1 MAENDSN
8 SSKKGA
14 RPHSYSMAVP
24 LLFLGMLLALAGN
37 VYQFLRAER
46 FEHDVEL
53 MQKSTQRQIADVK
66 EAVSGVLEQN
76 LLRYDEL
83 SKQLQGVT
91 ATTLEQAKSEVKRS
105 RSELAKT
112 IDRRH
117 QEVVTQLSDLRS
129 DLRDDTASKLG
140 QISSDLERT
149 GSELKRVASN
159 LDAGSGKAESN
170 NTQEATL
177 QPAAAHAE
185 PPAHEQF
192 APAPKKKQFW
202 SKLNPFKYGKKKPEV
217 SESRADAEE

>member
-1 MAENDSN
+1 
-8 SSKKGA
+8 
-14 RPHSYSMAVP
+14 
-24 LLFLGMLLALAGN
+24 MLLALAGN

-53 MQKSTQRQIADVK
+53 MQKSMQRQVADVK

-91 ATTLEQAKSEVKRS
+91 ATTLEQARSEVKRS
-105 RSELAKT
+105 RSELART

-129 DLRDDTASKLG
+129 DLREDTASKLG

-149 GSELKRVASN
+149 GSELKRVANN
-159 LDAGSGKAESN
+159 LDVASGKVASN
-170 NTQEATL
+170 NPLDPT
-177 QPAAAHAE
+177 PAPVVAHAE
-185 PPAHEQF
+185 PAAHKGP
-192 APAPKKKQFW
+192 APAPRKKLFW
-202 SKLNPFKYGKKKPEV
+202 SKLNPFKYGKKKPE
-217 SESRADAEE
+217 ESHLDAEE

>member
-1 MAENDSN
+1 MV
-8 SSKKGA
+8 
-14 RPHSYSMAVP
+14 VP

-46 FEHDVEL
+46 FEHDVDL

-91 ATTLEQAKSEVKRS
+91 ATTLDQARSEVKRS

-112 IDRRH
+112 MERRH
-117 QEVVTQLSDLRS
+117 QEMVTQLSDLRS
-129 DLRDDTASKLG
+129 DLREDTASKLG

-159 LDAGSGKAESN
+159 LDAGSGKIASN
-170 NTQEATL
+170 NSLEPK
-177 QPAAAHAE
+177 PAPSVAHAE
-185 PPAHEQF
+185 PPTQEQ
-192 APAPKKKQFW
+192 PAQTPKKKQFW
-202 SKLNPFKYGKKKPEV
+202 SKLNPFKYGKKKSEV
-217 SESRADAEE
+217 SESR